1 MDGVIVINKPKGYTA
16 HDIVGI
22 LRKKLNIKQIGHAG
36 TLDPNATG
44 VLPILVGKATKI
56 SKYLIE
62 HDKTYVA
69 KLKLGEK
76 RTTGDSEGEVVERM
90 PVEQYDMEQVKT
102 ILSSFI
108 GKQEQVPPI
117 YSAIKVE
124 GKKLYEYAR
133 AGQDVEIKKRNIE
146 IYNIELIDLEN
157 DEITFEVSCSK
168 GTYIRTLC
176 EDIAVKL
183 GTVGYMKELNRTRV
197 NDFTLNDTVK
207 IDDDINNARIFTIE
221 EIFKNSLNII
231 LNDKELQA
239 FLNGVKLERKFN
251 DCVVKIYDRNNTFI
265 GLGTIK
271 DSKLKRD
278 VIL

>member
-22 LRKKLNIKQIGHAG
+22 LRKKLNMKQIGHAG

-44 VLPILVGKATKI
+44 VLPVLVGKATKI

-62 HDKTYVA
+62 HDKTYIA

-76 RTTGDSEGEVVERM
+76 RTTGDSEGEVLESM
-90 PVEQYDMEQVKT
+90 PVEQYNVDFVKT
-102 ILSSFI
+102 ILLSFI
-108 GKQEQVPPI
+108 GKQEQIPPI
-117 YSAIKVE
+117 YSAIKVQ

-146 IYNIELIDLEN
+146 IYSIELIDIEN

-176 EDIAVKL
+176 EDIATKL
-183 GTVGYMKELNRTRV
+183 KNVGYMKELTRTKV
-197 NDFTLNDTVK
+197 NDFTLNDAVS

-231 LNDKELQA
+231 LDDKELQA
-239 FLNGVKLERKFN
+239 FLNGVKLERKLKS
-251 DCVVKIYDRNNTFI
+251 CVVKVYDTNNTFI
-265 GLGTIK
+265 GLGTIE

>member
-117 YSAIKVE
+117 YSAIKVQ

-146 IYNIELIDLEN
+146 LYNIELIDLEN

-239 FLNGVKLERKFN
+239 FLNGVKLEKKFN

>member
-90 PVEQYDMEQVKT
+90 PVEQYDIELVKT

-117 YSAIKVE
+117 YSAIKVQ